1 MDIKKYFCDVP
12 VQLNLSD
19 ELVPS
24 RGIPQKVELAFQQK
38 YSKLPVELL
47 ESAFCWLRNSLDSG
61 QCFHLAEGLRP
72 KK

>member
-12 VQLNLSD
+12 VQLNLSAD

-47 ESAFCWLRNSLDSG
+47 ESAFC
-61 QCFHLAEGLRP
+61 
-72 KK
+72 

>member
-12 VQLNLSD
+12 VQLNLN

-47 ESAFCWLRNSLDSG
+47 ESAFC
-61 QCFHLAEGLRP
+61 
-72 KK
+72 

>member
-1 MDIKKYFCDVP
+1 MEIKKYFCDVP

-38 YSKLPVELL
+38 YSKLPAELL
-47 ESAFCWLRNSLDSG
+47 ESAFC
-61 QCFHLAEGLRP
+61 
-72 KK
+72 

>member
-1 MDIKKYFCDVP
+1 MDIKKYFCAVP

-38 YSKLPVELL
+38 YSKLPAELL
-47 ESAFCWLRNSLDSG
+47 ESAFC
-61 QCFHLAEGLRP
+61 
-72 KK
+72 